1 MHRPL
6 ISAILLMI
14 ACAQAVHATP
24 SLVVDLDSRAVL
36 QENDAG
42 HPWYPASTTKLMS
55 ALVTFEALAAKE
67 VELSTPVILSHKA
80 MKQPYARAGLKV
92 GSAMTLEDALYAVLV
107 SSANEVAVA
116 MAETV
121 AGSEEAFV
129 ARMNATAKRLGLSAT
144 RFFNA
149 NGLFDPVQ
157 TVSARDLAVL
167 AIEIFESY
175 PQFHPVFETF
185 FVEINGKKLESR
197 NDLLTR
203 FPGTL
208 GMKTGFVCSSGRNF
222 VGLAGRDGRR
232 VMVVIL
238 GATTDLERSERAAK
252 LLSETFDGQ
261 LQATGQT
268 VDGLVNAPD
277 TPPEDMRLRL
287 CSPQSAAYEADQ
299 NRLYP
304 MGLPG
309 QNSYLTATIPPKGHV
324 IQTWFVPQPEFVPVP
339 GLKPIQVAARDAGS
353 RKSGSWGS
361 VTPIPKPGLKAE

>member
-1 MHRPL
+1 
-6 ISAILLMI
+6 
-14 ACAQAVHATP
+14 
-24 SLVVDLDSRAVL
+24 
-36 QENDAG
+36 
-42 HPWYPASTTKLMS
+42 
-55 ALVTFEALAAKE
+55 
-67 VELSTPVILSHKA
+67 

-144 RFFNA
+144 RFVNA
-149 NGLFDPVQ
+149 NGLFDPAQ

-167 AIEIFESY
+167 AFEIFERY
-175 PQFHPVFETF
+175 PQFHPLFETF
-185 FVEINGKKLESR
+185 FVEINGKRLDSR

-252 LLSETFDGQ
+252 LLSEALGGQ
-261 LQATGQT
+261 LPPTGQT
-268 VDGLVNAPD
+268 VDDISNAPD
-277 TPPEDMRLRL
+277 ITPEDMRLRL

-299 NRLYP
+299 NKLYP

-309 QNSYLTATIPPKGHV
+309 KKSYLNARIPPKGHV

-339 GLKPIQVAARDAGS
+339 GAKPVQVAAQNAESSIG
-353 RKSGSWGS
+353 GAWGS
-361 VTPIPKPGLKAE
+361 VTPIPKPGLKTE